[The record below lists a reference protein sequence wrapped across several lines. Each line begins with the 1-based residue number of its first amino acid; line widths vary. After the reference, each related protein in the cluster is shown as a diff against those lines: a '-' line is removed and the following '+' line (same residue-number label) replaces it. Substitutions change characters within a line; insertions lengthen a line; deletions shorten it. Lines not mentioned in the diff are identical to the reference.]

1 MTGFGHFTATDS
13 GAALG
18 AAGAMAGGGTSAAV
32 SYTDHTN
39 TSTVGGFGFGGSQS
53 GGLSGANA
61 GSSAW
66 TFRHY

>member
-1 MTGFGHFTATDS
+1 
-13 GAALG
+13 
-18 AAGAMAGGGTSAAV
+18 V

-53 GGLSGANA
+53 GRLSGANA

-66 TFRHY
+66 TFRHC